1 MKENTLDRTSLPIA
15 EPSYPPVT
23 ELDARNATPPPR
35 FEVKAPPQAPNVLI
49 ILFDDMGFGQPS
61 NFGGPINMPTLERL
75 GNNGLKYN
83 HFHTA
88 ALCSPTRAALLTG
101 RNHHT
106 CNFGSVAETSTAFPG
121 NTSVRPNSVAPLAE
135 MLRLNGY
142 STAAFGKSHE
152 TTTWELSPSGPT
164 DRCPH
169 RSGFDRFYG
178 FIGGETNQW
187 IPSIL
192 DGSIRVTP
200 PEDPDH
206 HFTTDMTNQAINWI
220 RYQKALTPDK
230 PFFVYFSTPATH
242 APLHVAKKW
251 IDKYKGKF
259 DMGWDRLRKQTL
271 ARQKELGV
279 VPPGAKLAPKPEAIK
294 DWDALSDDEKK
305 VFTRQMEVFAAY
317 GEFSD
322 HEVGRL
328 IDAIGDVGQ
337 LDNTLIFYIAGD
349 NGAAAEAGLEGVFNW
364 LGALNRIPQTIADQL
379 EHLDDLGG
387 PYSYGYYAAG

>member
-1 MKENTLDRTSLPIA
+1 
-15 EPSYPPVT
+15 
-23 ELDARNATPPPR
+23 
-35 FEVKAPPQAPNVLI
+35 
-49 ILFDDMGFGQPS
+49 
-61 NFGGPINMPTLERL
+61 
-75 GNNGLKYN
+75 
-83 HFHTA
+83 
-88 ALCSPTRAALLTG
+88 
-101 RNHHT
+101 
-106 CNFGSVAETSTAFPG
+106 
-121 NTSVRPNSVAPLAE
+121 
-135 MLRLNGY
+135 
-142 STAAFGKSHE
+142 
-152 TTTWELSPSGPT
+152 
-164 DRCPH
+164 
-169 RSGFDRFYG
+169 
-178 FIGGETNQW
+178 
-187 IPSIL
+187 
-192 DGSIRVTP
+192 
-200 PEDPDH
+200 
-206 HFTTDMTNQAINWI
+206 MTNQAINWI